1 MQLASKR
8 SADASMQRKGGV
20 CAAGC
25 GSVNANLVCSRCGQ
39 VTYCSKDCQRR
50 AWHASHK
57 KTCCIKGKVSP
68 SLAAD
73 LSAELEAAIRAIPV
87 DKAQALLEVRAN
99 AQHIQWHLLI
109 AEQI

>member
-1 MQLASKR
+1 
-8 SADASMQRKGGV
+8 
-20 CAAGC
+20 
-25 GSVNANLVCSRCGQ
+25 
-39 VTYCSKDCQRR
+39 
-50 AWHASHK
+50 
-57 KTCCIKGKVSP
+57 VSP